1 MTRHILLEGIVGST
15 AYGFATENS
24 DVDRLGMFAAST
36 WEILGLGRVQES
48 VVTTRP
54 DRTLH
59 EALKWCR
66 LAMKCN
72 PTAMELVW
80 LPDDL
85 YEVRTEL
92 GEQLIMIREAF
103 LSRKYVRDA
112 YLGYAS
118 QQLIKLKQTT
128 EKMDRYASMNMV
140 LEARDRRHKHARHL
154 VRLLGQGTG
163 LHANAFLEV
172 RLDMPDVVREMGQQV
187 VADPEFGDSLIR
199 SAEKLFDEPGVLPET
214 PDTDAIEGWLMDVRR
229 TYLGL
234 VAAGA

>member
-15 AYGFATENS
+15 AYGFATDNS

-36 WEILGLGRVQES
+36 WEILGLSRVAES
-48 VVTTRP
+48 VVTTAP

-92 GEQLIMIREAF
+92 GEQLIFIREAF
-103 LSRKYVRDA
+103 LSRKAVRNS
-112 YLGYAS
+112 YLGYAT
-118 QQLIKLKQTT
+118 QQLAKLKNTQV
-128 EKMDRYASMNMV
+128 KMDSHEDRATV
-140 LEARDRRHKHARHL
+140 TDRRHKHARHL
-154 VRLLGQGTG
+154 VRLITQGTG
-163 LHANAFLEV
+163 LHADAFLEV
-172 RLDMPDVVREMGQQV
+172 RLDKPDWIWEMGEQV
-187 VADPEFGDSLIR
+187 VADPGYGDSLIYA
-199 SAEKLFDEPGVLPET
+199 AEQLFDEPGVLPEE
-214 PDTDAIEGWLMDVRR
+214 PDADAIEGWLMDVRR
-229 TYLGL
+229 TFMGL
-234 VAAGA
+234 VMEKS

>member
-36 WEILGLGRVQES
+36 WEMLGLDRVAES
-48 VVTTRP
+48 VVTTAP

-92 GEQLIMIREAF
+92 GEQLIFIREAF
-103 LSRKYVRDA
+103 LSRSAVRNS
-112 YLGYAS
+112 YLGYAT
-118 QQLIKLKQTT
+118 QQLTKLKNTQV
-128 EKMDRYASMNMV
+128 KMDNHESPETV
-140 LEARDRRHKHARHL
+140 RDRRHKHARHL
-154 VRLLGQGTG
+154 VRLIDQGLSLHTTG
-163 LHANAFLEV
+163 FLPV
-172 RLDMPDVVREMGQQV
+172 RLDEPDRIVEIGEKVVKDPAYGDGL
-187 VADPEFGDSLIR
+187 VAG
-199 SAEKLFDEPGVLPET
+199 AERIFDEPGVLPEK
-214 PDTDAIEGWLMDVRR
+214 PDTEAIEGWLMDVRR
-229 TYLGL
+229 TFMGL
-234 VAAGA
+234 VMEKS